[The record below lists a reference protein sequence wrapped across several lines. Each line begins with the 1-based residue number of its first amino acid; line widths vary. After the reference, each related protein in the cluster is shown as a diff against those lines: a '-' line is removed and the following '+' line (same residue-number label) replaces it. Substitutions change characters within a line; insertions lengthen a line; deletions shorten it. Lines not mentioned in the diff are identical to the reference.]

1 MSPHAHAT
9 LRRLVLTL
17 LLLLGGCATHPAI
30 DESDR
35 LIAQGHTEEGVL
47 RLAQAV
53 QENPDDHQ
61 LQGRYLRQRER
72 LLGQLSE
79 AAASEREA
87 GRIDAAEALYQRML
101 KLDANNQ
108 RARNGLTEVAM
119 ERRHQAALAEV
130 RVLMAQNDT
139 AAAERIL
146 RTLVA
151 ENPLNSEAK
160 RLLQDVRRK
169 AQQSEEPLR
178 RALKSPFTAPIS
190 LEFHDAEMKTVFEM
204 ISRSAGINFV
214 FDKDV
219 KSQTKVT
226 LFVRDTSID
235 EVVRLILATNQLER
249 KMLNENSVLI
259 YPNTPAKAKEY
270 QELVTRSFY
279 LANAEVKQAQ
289 ALVKTLVKSK
299 DIFVDE
305 KLNLLVIKDTPEA
318 VRMAE
323 RLLESLDIAE
333 PEVMLELEV
342 MEMTRSKL
350 RELGLRYP
358 DRIGYGLLR
367 NPNIVLQPT
376 QGVGGQVVPEAGAE
390 VAPGVVDLS
399 NADELTAYV
408 TNPALVLNLR
418 NEAGDGSLLANPRI
432 RVKNRSRAKIHIGD
446 KLPVFT
452 TTSTANVGVS
462 SSVSYLDVGLK
473 LDIEPNVYLDDEVSM
488 KVDLEVSSVVKEVP
502 GPAGSLAYQIGSRT
516 AGTVLRL
523 KNGETQ
529 VLAGLISD
537 EERSSANRLPGL
549 GDIPVVGRLF
559 SNQRDSG
566 SKTEIIL
573 LITPRVVRNLALPE
587 GATAVN
593 AAGSEAAV
601 GAPALRVN
609 QTGLHGLSLSSQ
621 PAGGSAVVS
630 PPLSEQ
636 PAEPVETPELPLP
649 PPAPEPPSLPPEP
662 AAMPALPLPA
672 AGAPPLP
679 APQ

>member
-119 ERRHQAALAEV
+119 ERRHQSALAEV

-672 AGAPPLP
+672 ARTPPLP

>member
-350 RELGLRYP
+350 RELGLRLPRP
-358 DRIGYGLLR
+358 DRLTGLLR
-367 NPNIVLQPT
+367 KPQTSCCSPPR
-376 QGVGGQVVPEAGAE
+376 GVGGQVVPEAGGPRW
-390 VAPGVVDLS
+390 APGV
-399 NADELTAYV
+399 
-408 TNPALVLNLR
+408 
-418 NEAGDGSLLANPRI
+418 
-432 RVKNRSRAKIHIGD
+432 
-446 KLPVFT
+446 
-452 TTSTANVGVS
+452 
-462 SSVSYLDVGLK
+462 
-473 LDIEPNVYLDDEVSM
+473 
-488 KVDLEVSSVVKEVP
+488 
-502 GPAGSLAYQIGSRT
+502 
-516 AGTVLRL
+516 
-523 KNGETQ
+523 
-529 VLAGLISD
+529 
-537 EERSSANRLPGL
+537 
-549 GDIPVVGRLF
+549 GR
-559 SNQRDSG
+559 
-566 SKTEIIL
+566 
-573 LITPRVVRNLALPE
+573 
-587 GATAVN
+587 
-593 AAGSEAAV
+593 
-601 GAPALRVN
+601 
-609 QTGLHGLSLSSQ
+609 
-621 PAGGSAVVS
+621 
-630 PPLSEQ
+630 SEQ
-636 PAEPVETPELPLP
+636 CR
-649 PPAPEPPSLPPEP
+649 
-662 AAMPALPLPA
+662 
-672 AGAPPLP
+672 
-679 APQ
+679 

>member
-1 MSPHAHAT
+1 M
-9 LRRLVLTL
+9 
-17 LLLLGGCATHPAI
+17 LLLGGCATHPAI

-226 LFVRDTSID
+226 LF
-235 EVVRLILATNQLER
+235 
-249 KMLNENSVLI
+249 
-259 YPNTPAKAKEY
+259 
-270 QELVTRSFY
+270 
-279 LANAEVKQAQ
+279 
-289 ALVKTLVKSK
+289 
-299 DIFVDE
+299 
-305 KLNLLVIKDTPEA
+305 
-318 VRMAE
+318 
-323 RLLESLDIAE
+323 
-333 PEVMLELEV
+333 
-342 MEMTRSKL
+342 
-350 RELGLRYP
+350 
-358 DRIGYGLLR
+358 
-367 NPNIVLQPT
+367 
-376 QGVGGQVVPEAGAE
+376 
-390 VAPGVVDLS
+390 
-399 NADELTAYV
+399 
-408 TNPALVLNLR
+408 
-418 NEAGDGSLLANPRI
+418 
-432 RVKNRSRAKIHIGD
+432 
-446 KLPVFT
+446 
-452 TTSTANVGVS
+452 
-462 SSVSYLDVGLK
+462 
-473 LDIEPNVYLDDEVSM
+473 
-488 KVDLEVSSVVKEVP
+488 
-502 GPAGSLAYQIGSRT
+502 
-516 AGTVLRL
+516 
-523 KNGETQ
+523 
-529 VLAGLISD
+529 
-537 EERSSANRLPGL
+537 
-549 GDIPVVGRLF
+549 
-559 SNQRDSG
+559 
-566 SKTEIIL
+566 
-573 LITPRVVRNLALPE
+573 
-587 GATAVN
+587 
-593 AAGSEAAV
+593 
-601 GAPALRVN
+601 
-609 QTGLHGLSLSSQ
+609 
-621 PAGGSAVVS
+621 
-630 PPLSEQ
+630 
-636 PAEPVETPELPLP
+636 
-649 PPAPEPPSLPPEP
+649 
-662 AAMPALPLPA
+662 
-672 AGAPPLP
+672 
-679 APQ
+679 

>member
-1 MSPHAHAT
+1 
-9 LRRLVLTL
+9 
-17 LLLLGGCATHPAI
+17 
-30 DESDR
+30 
-35 LIAQGHTEEGVL
+35 
-47 RLAQAV
+47 
-53 QENPDDHQ
+53 
-61 LQGRYLRQRER
+61 
-72 LLGQLSE
+72 
-79 AAASEREA
+79 
-87 GRIDAAEALYQRML
+87 
-101 KLDANNQ
+101 
-108 RARNGLTEVAM
+108 
-119 ERRHQAALAEV
+119 
-130 RVLMAQNDT
+130 
-139 AAAERIL
+139 
-146 RTLVA
+146 
-151 ENPLNSEAK
+151 
-160 RLLQDVRRK
+160 
-169 AQQSEEPLR
+169 
-178 RALKSPFTAPIS
+178 
-190 LEFHDAEMKTVFEM
+190 
-204 ISRSAGINFV
+204 INFV

-672 AGAPPLP
+672 AGTPPLP
-679 APQ
+679 EPQ

>member
-9 LRRLVLTL
+9 LKRLVLTL
-17 LLLLGGCATHPAI
+17 LLLLGGCATHSAI
-30 DESDR
+30 DESDQ

-53 QENPDDHQ
+53 QEHPDDRQ
-61 LQGRYLRQRER
+61 LQGRYLRQREL

-79 AAASEREA
+79 TAASEREA
-87 GRIDAAEALYQRML
+87 GRLDAAEALYQRML

-108 RARNGLTEVAM
+108 RVRNGLAEVAVA
-119 ERRHQAALAEV
+119 RRHQAAIAEA
-130 RVLMAQNDT
+130 RALIAKGDGE
-139 AAAERIL
+139 AAERIL
-146 RTLVA
+146 RTVVA
-151 ENPLNSEAK
+151 ENPLDSGAK
-160 RLLQDVRRK
+160 RLLQEVRRK
-169 AQQSEEPLR
+169 AQQNEEPLK
-178 RALKSPFTAPIS
+178 RALTSPFTAPIS
-190 LEFHDAEMKTVFEM
+190 LEFHDTEMKTVFEM

-679 APQ
+679 ASQ

>member
-621 PAGGSAVVS
+621 PAGGSTVVS
-630 PPLSEQ
+630 PPLPEQ

-679 APQ
+679 ASQ

>member
-119 ERRHQAALAEV
+119 ERRHQSALAEV

-279 LANAEVKQAQ
+279 LANAEV
-289 ALVKTLVKSK
+289 
-299 DIFVDE
+299 
-305 KLNLLVIKDTPEA
+305 
-318 VRMAE
+318 
-323 RLLESLDIAE
+323 
-333 PEVMLELEV
+333 
-342 MEMTRSKL
+342 
-350 RELGLRYP
+350 LG
-358 DRIGYGLLR
+358 
-367 NPNIVLQPT
+367 
-376 QGVGGQVVPEAGAE
+376 
-390 VAPGVVDLS
+390 
-399 NADELTAYV
+399 
-408 TNPALVLNLR
+408 
-418 NEAGDGSLLANPRI
+418 
-432 RVKNRSRAKIHIGD
+432 
-446 KLPVFT
+446 
-452 TTSTANVGVS
+452 
-462 SSVSYLDVGLK
+462 
-473 LDIEPNVYLDDEVSM
+473 
-488 KVDLEVSSVVKEVP
+488 
-502 GPAGSLAYQIGSRT
+502 
-516 AGTVLRL
+516 
-523 KNGETQ
+523 
-529 VLAGLISD
+529 
-537 EERSSANRLPGL
+537 
-549 GDIPVVGRLF
+549 
-559 SNQRDSG
+559 
-566 SKTEIIL
+566 
-573 LITPRVVRNLALPE
+573 
-587 GATAVN
+587 
-593 AAGSEAAV
+593 
-601 GAPALRVN
+601 
-609 QTGLHGLSLSSQ
+609 
-621 PAGGSAVVS
+621 
-630 PPLSEQ
+630 
-636 PAEPVETPELPLP
+636 
-649 PPAPEPPSLPPEP
+649 
-662 AAMPALPLPA
+662 
-672 AGAPPLP
+672 
-679 APQ
+679 

>member
-9 LRRLVLTL
+9 LRCLVLTL

-679 APQ
+679 ASQ

>member
-630 PPLSEQ
+630 PPLPEQ

-679 APQ
+679 ASQ

>member
-119 ERRHQAALAEV
+119 ARRHQAALAEV

-672 AGAPPLP
+672 ARTPPLP

>member
-672 AGAPPLP
+672 AGTPPLP
-679 APQ
+679 EPQ

>member
-1 MSPHAHAT
+1 
-9 LRRLVLTL
+9 
-17 LLLLGGCATHPAI
+17 
-30 DESDR
+30 
-35 LIAQGHTEEGVL
+35 
-47 RLAQAV
+47 
-53 QENPDDHQ
+53 
-61 LQGRYLRQRER
+61 
-72 LLGQLSE
+72 
-79 AAASEREA
+79 
-87 GRIDAAEALYQRML
+87 
-101 KLDANNQ
+101 
-108 RARNGLTEVAM
+108 
-119 ERRHQAALAEV
+119 
-130 RVLMAQNDT
+130 
-139 AAAERIL
+139 
-146 RTLVA
+146 
-151 ENPLNSEAK
+151 
-160 RLLQDVRRK
+160 
-169 AQQSEEPLR
+169 
-178 RALKSPFTAPIS
+178 
-190 LEFHDAEMKTVFEM
+190 
-204 ISRSAGINFV
+204 
-214 FDKDV
+214 
-219 KSQTKVT
+219 
-226 LFVRDTSID
+226 
-235 EVVRLILATNQLER
+235 
-249 KMLNENSVLI
+249 
-259 YPNTPAKAKEY
+259 
-270 QELVTRSFY
+270 
-279 LANAEVKQAQ
+279 
-289 ALVKTLVKSK
+289 
-299 DIFVDE
+299 
-305 KLNLLVIKDTPEA
+305 LVIKDTPEA

-636 PAEPVETPELPLP
+636 PAEPVETRLE
-649 PPAPEPPSLPPEP
+649 
-662 AAMPALPLPA
+662 
-672 AGAPPLP
+672 
-679 APQ
+679 

>member
-679 APQ
+679 ASQ

>member
-630 PPLSEQ
+630 PPLPEQ

-649 PPAPEPPSLPPEP
+649 PPAPGPPSLPPEP

-679 APQ
+679 ASQ

>member
-119 ERRHQAALAEV
+119 ERGHQAALAEV

-160 RLLQDVRRK
+160 RLLQEVRRK

-672 AGAPPLP
+672 ARTPPLP

>member
-621 PAGGSAVVS
+621 PAGGPAVVS

-672 AGAPPLP
+672 ARTPPLP

>member
-672 AGAPPLP
+672 ARTPPLP